1 MNKLTLRIEFAT
13 AGIFRPPAGPLWHA
27 QRGQIHMLD
36 GHFRTPV
43 NARIF
48 RDFLASD
55 GSIYAI
61 IEASVFHKPLH
72 FNAKYDFI
80 E

>member
-13 AGIFRPPAGPLWHA
+13 AGTFSSPGGPLLRA
-27 QRGQIHMLD
+27 QQGQIHMPNSD
-36 GHFRTPV
+36 FRTSV

-55 GSIYAI
+55 WLIYAI
-61 IEASVFHKPLH
+61 MNIPIFHKPLH

>member
-13 AGIFRPPAGPLWHA
+13 AGIFHFWTGPLFSV
-27 QRGQIHMLD
+27 RRVQIRMRD
-36 GHFRTPV
+36 GHFTTWA

-55 GSIYAI
+55 RLIYAI
-61 IEASVFHKPLH
+61 KKITIFCKPLH

>member
-1 MNKLTLRIEFAT
+1 M
-13 AGIFRPPAGPLWHA
+13 HA
-27 QRGQIHMLD
+27 QRGQIHMPNSD
-36 GHFRTPV
+36 FTTSV

-55 GSIYAI
+55 RLIYAI
-61 IEASVFHKPLH
+61 KKITIFYKPLH

>member
-1 MNKLTLRIEFAT
+1 MPNSDFTT
-13 AGIFRPPAGPLWHA
+13 S
-27 QRGQIHMLD
+27 
-36 GHFRTPV
+36 V

-55 GSIYAI
+55 RLIYAI
-61 IEASVFHKPLH
+61 VEIHISHKPLH

>member
-13 AGIFRPPAGPLWHA
+13 AGIFSSLGGPLLHA
-27 QRGQIHMLD
+27 QRGQIHMPNRD
-36 GHFRTPV
+36 FTTSV

-48 RDFLASD
+48 RDFLPSD
-55 GSIYAI
+55 WLIYAI
-61 IEASVFHKPLH
+61 VKINVFHKPLH

>member
-13 AGIFRPPAGPLWHA
+13 AGIFSSLGGPLLHA
-27 QRGQIHMLD
+27 QRGKIHTPNSD
-36 GHFRTPV
+36 FRTSV

-55 GSIYAI
+55 WLIYVI
-61 IEASVFHKPLH
+61 VKNPVFHKPLH

>member
-13 AGIFRPPAGPLWHA
+13 AGTFSSPGGVAFVR
-27 QRGQIHMLD
+27 QRGQIHMPNSD
-36 GHFRTPV
+36 FTTSV

-55 GSIYAI
+55 RLIYAI
-61 IEASVFHKPLH
+61 KKTTIFHKPLH

>member
-13 AGIFRPPAGPLWHA
+13 AGVFSSPGGAAFARPA
-27 QRGQIHMLD
+27 GQIHMPNSD
-36 GHFRTPV
+36 FRTSV

-55 GSIYAI
+55 WLIYAI
-61 IEASVFHKPLH
+61 MNISVFHKPLH
-72 FNAKYDFI
+72 FKEKYDFI

>member
-13 AGIFRPPAGPLWHA
+13 AGTFSSPGGAASHA
-27 QRGQIHMLD
+27 QRGQIHMPNSD
-36 GHFRTPV
+36 FTTSV

-55 GSIYAI
+55 WLIYVI
-61 IEASVFHKPLH
+61 MNISVFHKPLH

>member
-1 MNKLTLRIEFAT
+1 LNLWA
-13 AGIFRPPAGPLWHA
+13 AGIFRLLAGP
-27 QRGQIHMLD
+27 QRGQIHKLD
-36 GHFRTPV
+36 GRFRTPV

-55 GSIYAI
+55 WLIYVIAK
-61 IEASVFHKPLH
+61 SPVFHKPLH